1 MSEWGW
7 SRVLKNAVAEAL
19 LEELNRVYVEHIGSL
34 VKPDG
39 TPVPIV
45 DRIAVV
51 ASSRA
56 VSWIFPAREYVA
68 ISKVPSR
75 LASVMTLKDL
85 ANLVGG
91 IYWESEG
98 VVLVKPDAL
107 AAFITARETRITQLL
122 SQA

>member
-1 MSEWGW
+1 VSEWVW

-19 LEELNRVYVEHIGSL
+19 LQEINEVYVEHIGSL

-45 DRIAVV
+45 DRITAV

-56 VSWIFPAREYVA
+56 VPWIFPAKDYVA
-68 ISKVPSR
+68 LTKVPSR
-75 LASVMTLKDL
+75 FATVLTLKDL
-85 ANLVGG
+85 ASMVGG

-122 SQA
+122 AQA